1 MQIALGITWN
11 GAFKVERI
19 FTARPFKTRN
29 ADEYDIN
36 TLLNLFVNPLIGLS
50 TPFDYENS
58 IIKGRMGSGKT
69 MYLRANQAF
78 YLSALLPALMEGNDE
93 IILPIMIKLNDFQHI
108 SDPDEIYKQIVVK
121 IVEELVSIHHHLEG
135 TKNLVS
141 IHGNLKMI
149 PRSLIARH
157 KNSEMMLKIS
167 ELSSDEYLNKVSL
180 DKQNKASMKF
190 NFIEASTDWKTNHY
204 QEFKKKPSP
213 GIKDIEECYKY
224 LLNDA
229 EGKILLL
236 LDEAGA
242 LDKGFFK
249 GGEGRGGLFEVL
261 MNQFRTAS
269 FIRTKVAVYPNSY
282 SDMLTE
288 TRYGDVVMLENSV
301 MDEAGY
307 KRLRAKAI
315 DIINNY
321 INPKSDESMPFRAE
335 DVFEINDKS
344 IYGDALEMILYASH
358 GNMRRLIHIFDMSMD
373 AAYSEGSYAKRV
385 EKNNVIEAL
394 RRHAVNNE
402 GTLSNQEKEFLES
415 LVKVCR
421 SRSAY
426 KFSFPNVPLYK
437 YTSRSREYN
446 IINVDEPGSGRKATV
461 YSFDFSF
468 CVLKDIPTHRMN
480 DDERVYKE
488 RSGDLGRWSSRK
500 AIISNNMIEQASFPG
515 KIEGKITWYD
525 NEKKHGFITVDGSP
539 DKKINEY
546 YFQCKQIIEEDKG
559 KTIHVGKR
567 LRFYPSETDGGELV
581 AYVIEVL

>member
-1 MQIALGITWN
+1 M
-11 GAFKVERI
+11 ERV
-19 FTARPFKTRN
+19 FSARPFKTRN

-58 IIKGRMGSGKT
+58 IVKGRMGSGKT

-78 YLSALLPALMEGNDE
+78 YLSALLPALMEGDDE

-108 SDPDEIYKQIVVK
+108 SEPDEIYRQVVIK
-121 IVEELVSIHHHLEG
+121 IVEELVSIHSHIEG
-135 TKNLVS
+135 AKNLIS

-149 PRSLIARH
+149 PRSLIAQH
-157 KNSEMMLKIS
+157 KNSAMMLKLA
-167 ELSSDEYLNKVSL
+167 ELSSDEYLQKVSQ
-180 DKQNKASMKF
+180 DKQAKGSLKV
-190 NFIEASTDWKTNHY
+190 NFIEASTEWKSNFY

-224 LLNDA
+224 LLKDTD
-229 EGKILLL
+229 GKILLL
-236 LDEAGA
+236 IDEAGS
-242 LDKGFFK
+242 LDKDFFK
-249 GGEGRGGLFEVL
+249 RNEDRGGLFEVL
-261 MNQFRTAS
+261 MNQFRTTS

-301 MDEAGY
+301 MDEVGY
-307 KRLRAKAI
+307 KRLRSKSI
-315 DIINNY
+315 EIINNY
-321 INPKSDESMPFRAE
+321 INPKNDESLPFRAE
-335 DVFEINDKS
+335 DVFEINASS

-373 AAYSEGSYAKRV
+373 SAYSEGGFAKRV
-385 EKNNVIEAL
+385 EKSNVLEAL
-394 RRHAVNNE
+394 KRHAINNE
-402 GTLSNQEKEFLES
+402 GLLSNQERDFLDS

-426 KFSFPNVPLYK
+426 KFSFPNVPLYR

-446 IINVDEPGSGRKATV
+446 IINIDEPGVGRKATV
-461 YSFDFSF
+461 YSVDFSF

-500 AIISNNMIEQASFPG
+500 AIISQGMIEQASLPG
-515 KIEGKITWYD
+515 KIEGKVSWYD
-525 NEKKHGFITVDGSP
+525 EEGERGFITVDDSQG
-539 DKKINEY
+539 KEGNK
-546 YFQCKQIIEEDKG
+546 YFFQLKNVIEEDKG
-559 KTIHVGKR
+559 KIVHVGKM
-567 LRFYPSETDGGELV
+567 LRFYPSELDEGSLV
-581 AYVIEVL
+581 AYMIEVL